1 MPFRSERT
9 VNQTTK
15 QRAIRHE
22 ALKPKVIQPKAIKSS
37 TTQSPT
43 THKYGNQQGRRA
55 QRILK
60 SRFVLALSITSLVVV
75 VLVNWIPALA
85 ITLPMLGI
93 LAIGYWL
100 QQQWQKEEHQQQK
113 QQARLDAKFYQL
125 LQQQQG
131 HISVMEFAMQAQI
144 NGEAA
149 QAYLNRQAQA
159 FSAYVETR
167 LPGNMIY
174 VFSLAALQ
182 GLPSHHAIQAEA
194 AWAYAEQARVEK
206 TKTEQAHAAWVNA
219 KQIRTLH
226 QLSHQGPSPQR
237 NQLKSSR
244 QHDDQ
249 ETILASAQSSNTDS
263 SNTESPNSIRAG
275 YIAITTIDSH
285 GTENSSPATAA
296 NSKDSQGHRV
306 VNLYSGQ
313 QHSGQGITID
323 VPTIGG

>member
-1 MPFRSERT
+1 
-9 VNQTTK
+9 
-15 QRAIRHE
+15 
-22 ALKPKVIQPKAIKSS
+22 
-37 TTQSPT
+37 
-43 THKYGNQQGRRA
+43 
-55 QRILK
+55 
-60 SRFVLALSITSLVVV
+60 
-75 VLVNWIPALA
+75 
-85 ITLPMLGI
+85 
-93 LAIGYWL
+93 
-100 QQQWQKEEHQQQK
+100 
-113 QQARLDAKFYQL
+113 
-125 LQQQQG
+125 
-131 HISVMEFAMQAQI
+131 MQAQI

-237 NQLKSSR
+237 NQLKSS

-249 ETILASAQSSNTDS
+249 ETILASAQSSNPDS

-296 NSKDSQGHRV
+296 NSNDSEGHRV
-306 VNLYSGQ
+306 VKLSSGQ